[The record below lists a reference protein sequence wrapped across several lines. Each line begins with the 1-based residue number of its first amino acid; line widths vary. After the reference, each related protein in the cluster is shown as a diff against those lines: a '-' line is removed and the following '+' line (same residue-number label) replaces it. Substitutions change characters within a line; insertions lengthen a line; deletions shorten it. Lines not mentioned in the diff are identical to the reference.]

1 MKKKIKVLLSLCLA
15 LLLAFTFATPRNAF
29 AAEEKQQDNQY
40 LNWMSQLSDKT
51 KLSNISIPGT
61 HDSATEYCTLPY
73 CTSCQD
79 TSMYEQMRN
88 GYRYLDVRLEIND
101 KKDGFIF
108 THGGFKCKESFWPW
122 ANNITFTKLCEDAYS
137 FLEDNPTETVIFAV
151 KLENSSDDVALAEKL
166 ILDEINQSPDK
177 WYTRNAIPTL
187 GEVRGKIVL
196 ASRFEDVLNVGDEL
210 SGLHFYWVD
219 QGEKE
224 VVDMPY
230 ALSMINANEQLW
242 VQDRY
247 KYSIQ
252 NKYDAFR
259 DGLLNCQAGN
269 DSFFINFLSLS
280 GQGLIPHPKGNA
292 DSLNRMFNE
301 EKLQNNTCYG
311 VIVLDR
317 ADKDMAYKVFSTNF

>member
-1 MKKKIKVLLSLCLA
+1 MKKKIKVLLGLCMA
-15 LLLAFTFATPRNAF
+15 LLVAFTSAPYGIVY
-29 AAEEKQQDNQY
+29 AEENKEQDKHY
-40 LNWMSQLSDKT
+40 LDWMSEIPDKT
-51 KLSNISIPGT
+51 KISAISIPGT
-61 HDSATEYCTLPY
+61 HDSATEYCTLSY

-88 GYRYLDVRLEIND
+88 GYRYLDVRLQIND

-122 ANNITFTKLCEDAYS
+122 ADNITFTKLCENAYS
-137 FLEDNPTETVIFAV
+137 FLEDNPSETVIFAV
-151 KLENSSDDVALAEKL
+151 KLENSKDDVALAEKL
-166 ILDEINQSPDK
+166 IQDEIQEAPDK

-196 ASRFEDVLNVGDEL
+196 ASRYEDVLNLGDEQ
-210 SGLHFYWVD
+210 SGLHFYWTD

-230 ALSMINANEQLW
+230 ALSMINSNESLW

-252 NKYDAFR
+252 DKYDAFK
-259 DGLLNCQAGN
+259 DGLLNCQASE
-269 DSFFINFLSLS
+269 DAFFINFLSLS

-301 EKLQNNTCYG
+301 EKLQSNTSYG
-311 VIVLDR
+311 IIVLDR
-317 ADKDMAYKVFSTNF
+317 ADKEMAYKVFNTNF

>member
-1 MKKKIKVLLSLCLA
+1 MKKKIKELLCISMA
-15 LLLAFTFATPRNAF
+15 LLLAFTFTPLSIAN
-29 AAEEKQQDNQY
+29 AEESKEQDKHY
-40 LNWMSQLSDKT
+40 LDWMSEIPDKT
-51 KLSNISIPGT
+51 KISAISIPGT
-61 HDSATEYCTLPY
+61 HDSASEHCTLSY

-79 TSMYEQMRN
+79 TSMSEQMRD
-88 GYRYLDVRLEIND
+88 GYRYIDARLEIND
-101 KKDGFIF
+101 TKDGFIF

-122 ANNITFTKLCEDAYS
+122 ANNITFTKLCEDTYS
-137 FLEDNPTETVIFAV
+137 FLEDNPTETVIFAI
-151 KLENSSDDVALAEKL
+151 KLENSNDDVALAEKL
-166 ILDEINQSPDK
+166 ILDEINQAPDK

-196 ASRFEDVLNVGDEL
+196 ASRYEDVLGVGDEL
-210 SGLHFYWVD
+210 SGLHFYWAD

-230 ALSMINANEQLW
+230 ALTMINSNEALW

-252 NKYDAFR
+252 DKYDAFK
-259 DGLLNCQAGN
+259 DGLMNCQASE

-301 EKLQNNTCYG
+301 ESLQSNTSYG
-311 VIVLDR
+311 IIVLDR
-317 ADKDMAYKVFSTNF
+317 ANKDMAYKVFNTNF